1 MKVNLPKVEPC
12 IECPYPTNF
21 MVNTLTINGAQEK
34 YAVHCREC
42 NDSWIEEVNV
52 QDEYDWRLF
61 NHNDF
66 NTVNTL
72 DIKHEN
78 ILNND
83 QLNQID
89 TYIQDSKDHDDF
101 INILGHLKFI

>member
-1 MKVNLPKVEPC
+1 MDINFKD
-12 IECPYPTNF
+12 IENYY
-21 MVNTLTINGAQEK
+21 NG
-34 YAVHCREC
+34 
-42 NDSWIEEVNV
+42 D
-52 QDEYDWRLF
+52 DWRLF

>member
-1 MKVNLPKVEPC
+1 MNINFKD
-12 IECPYPTNF
+12 IENYY
-21 MVNTLTINGAQEK
+21 NG
-34 YAVHCREC
+34 
-42 NDSWIEEVNV
+42 D
-52 QDEYDWRLF
+52 DWRLF
-61 NHNDF
+61 NDNDF

-101 INILGHLKFI
+101 INVLSHLKFI

>member
-1 MKVNLPKVEPC
+1 MDINFKD
-12 IECPYPTNF
+12 IENHYD
-21 MVNTLTINGAQEK
+21 G
-34 YAVHCREC
+34 
-42 NDSWIEEVNV
+42 D
-52 QDEYDWRLF
+52 DWRLF

-78 ILNND
+78 ILNNN

-101 INILGHLKFI
+101 INILSHLKIV